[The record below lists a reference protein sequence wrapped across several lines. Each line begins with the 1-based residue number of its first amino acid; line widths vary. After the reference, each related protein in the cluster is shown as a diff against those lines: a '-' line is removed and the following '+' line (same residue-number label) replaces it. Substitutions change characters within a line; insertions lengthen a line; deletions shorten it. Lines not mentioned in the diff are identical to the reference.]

1 MKLILASG
9 SPRRKEL
16 LGKLNIPF
24 EVIVSDCDETL
35 PEGIPADAAAE
46 LLAVRKA
53 AAVAKEHPDAVVIGA
68 DTTVLLDDEILG
80 KPADEADCKR
90 MLHALSGRMHKV
102 VTGVAIFWD
111 GHSASFSDETGV
123 QFYPLSNA
131 EIDAYAASSEPY
143 DKAGA
148 YGIQGQGA
156 LLVAGIHG
164 DYYNVVGL
172 PVARLVRQLRD
183 FRLL

>member
-16 LGKLNIPF
+16 LGKLGIPF
-24 EVIVSDCDETL
+24 EVIVSECDETL
-35 PEGIPADAAAE
+35 PDGVPADAAAE
-46 LLAVRKA
+46 MLAVRKA
-53 AAVAKEHPDAVVIGA
+53 AAVAKLYPDAVVIGA
-68 DTTVLLDDEILG
+68 DTTVLLDDAILG
-80 KPADEADCKR
+80 KPADAADCKR
-90 MLHALSGRMHKV
+90 MLHALSGRLHKV
-102 VTGVAIFWD
+102 VTGVAVFWE
-111 GHSASFSDETGV
+111 GHSASFSDDTGV
-123 QFYPLSNA
+123 QFYPLTDA
-131 EIDAYAASSEPY
+131 EIDAYAASEEPY

-172 PVARLVRQLRD
+172 PVARLARQLRD
-183 FRLL
+183 FGLI

>member
-16 LGKLNIPF
+16 LGKLHIPF
-24 EVIVSDCDETL
+24 EVVVSECDETL

-53 AAVAKEHPDAVVIGA
+53 AAVAKEPPDAVVIGA

-80 KPADEADCKR
+80 KPADAADCKR
-90 MLHALSGRMHKV
+90 MLHALSGRLHKV
-102 VTGVAIFWD
+102 VTGVAVFW
-111 GHSASFSDETGV
+111 GGRSASFSDETGV
-123 QFYPLSNA
+123 QFYPLTEA
-131 EIDAYAASSEPY
+131 EIDAYAASEEPY

-172 PVARLVRQLRD
+172 PVARLARQLRD
-183 FRLL
+183 FGLI

>member
-16 LGKLNIPF
+16 LGKLDIPF
-24 EVIVSDCDETL
+24 EVIVSECDETL
-35 PEGIPADAAAE
+35 PEGVPANAAAE

-53 AAVAKEHPDAVVIGA
+53 AAVAKDHPDAVVIGA

-80 KPADEADCKR
+80 KPLDEADCKR
-90 MLHALSGRMHKV
+90 MLSALSGKIHQV
-102 VTGVAIFWD
+102 ITGVAIFWD

-123 QFYPLSNA
+123 QFYPLSDA
-131 EIDAYAASSEPY
+131 EINAYAASDEPY

-148 YGIQGQGA
+148 YGIQGKGA
-156 LLVAGIHG
+156 LLVAGITG
-164 DYYNVVGL
+164 DYYNVMGL
-172 PVARLVRQLRD
+172 PIARLARQLRD
-183 FRLL
+183 FGLI